1 MAVSR
6 ASRTRI
12 VGGALAVCAVL
23 AVTAPTGL
31 AAPPEPA
38 AAIEVGRSAPG
49 ARATA
54 ADPLAAYTAVAQ
66 TLESLGVQPFLY
78 PTAGWCGAD
87 TGGLVPAV
95 AGAVPGPWPQQT
107 VSVPGLDL
115 TAVRSGQTL
124 FTFIPSGL
132 PADAP
137 GTKTSGMQV
146 AWLNVATGRGG
157 MASMGTFG
165 DIAAALVPPEVPA
178 ELRPFAEQALR
189 DFLTAAI
196 PLGGVRAVPVDTGHG
211 TVLAAVFGTVD
222 NGGRS
227 CFFLPTV
234 GLIEVP

>member
-1 MAVSR
+1 MAPLRRVD
-6 ASRTRI
+6 ARI

-23 AVTAPTGL
+23 AVSAPAVLAGPPESVPPAEVTR
-31 AAPPEPA
+31 AAPGTRT
-38 AAIEVGRSAPG
+38 V
-49 ARATA
+49 A
-54 ADPLAAYTAVAQ
+54 ADPLSAYTAAIQ

-87 TGGLVPAV
+87 AGGLVPAV
-95 AGAVPGPWPQQT
+95 AGAAPGPWPRQT

-115 TAVRSGQTL
+115 TAVKSGQTL
-124 FTFIPSGL
+124 FTFVPAGL

-157 MASMGTFG
+157 MASMGTLG
-165 DIAAALVPPEVPA
+165 DIAASLVPPEVPA

-189 DFLTAAI
+189 DFLAAAI

-234 GLIEVP
+234 GLIDVP